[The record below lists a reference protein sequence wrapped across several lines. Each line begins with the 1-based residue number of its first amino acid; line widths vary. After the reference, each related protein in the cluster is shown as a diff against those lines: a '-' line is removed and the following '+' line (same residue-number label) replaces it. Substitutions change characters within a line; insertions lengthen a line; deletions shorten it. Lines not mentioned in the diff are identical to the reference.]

1 MTTSTVTAEDVRQG
15 ITDNIEAA
23 IPGIQVSGYLLS
35 NPTLPCAVV
44 MRGPI
49 AYDQSF
55 GGGLHQWTFIVRVY
69 VANLSDI
76 GAASKLDAYLA
87 PSGGLSIKA
96 AIEADK
102 TLAGAVQDLHVT
114 DADGEKVYTRDS
126 GGPVLGSEWTV
137 EILA

>member
-15 ITDNIEAA
+15 LADNIEAA
-23 IPGIQVSGYLLS
+23 IPGMQVSGYLLS

-49 AYDQSF
+49 VYDQSF
-55 GGGLHQWTFIVRVY
+55 GGGIHQWTFVVRVY
-69 VANLSDI
+69 VANITDI
-76 GAASKLDAYLA
+76 GAASKLDAYLS
-87 PSGGLSIKA
+87 PSGPQSVKA

-137 EILA
+137 EIWA